1 MVGVSTGD
9 GLVVGRGGRVASIAR
24 AHRRH
29 AVERLEHG
37 FDAPE
42 ATGAQDDDFL
52 AFGGWIILSVGKGPG
67 IDRQAHASV
76 SSHTGM
82 DTLNRSICELT
93 SPPSARSPEVLIR
106 ASMILGLR
114 V

>member
-9 GLVVGRGGRVASIAR
+9 GLVVGLGGRVASIAR

-42 ATGAQDDDFL
+42 APAAQDDDFL

-67 IDRQAHASV
+67 IDRQAHTSV
-76 SSHTGM
+76 SSHT
-82 DTLNRSICELT
+82 LPPISFS
-93 SPPSARSPEVLIR
+93 SPPNKPARVDGFVAVLTITVDR
-106 ASMILGLR
+106 A
-114 V
+114 